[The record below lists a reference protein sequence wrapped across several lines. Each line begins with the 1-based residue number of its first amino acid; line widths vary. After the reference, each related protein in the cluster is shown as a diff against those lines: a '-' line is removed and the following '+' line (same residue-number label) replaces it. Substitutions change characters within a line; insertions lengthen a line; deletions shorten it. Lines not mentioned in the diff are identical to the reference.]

1 MRNGCLAT
9 LAAVVDHCA
18 DLKPNR
24 RVAPQRITLDP
35 AERRDLAA
43 FLHTRQCRR
52 PLTRDPVWKDEALA
66 MPAPQTSPV
75 LTRPAAVLFDMDGL
89 LLDTESI
96 SRSTMIA
103 AMATLG
109 LTMTEADFIP
119 LIGVPDDVNR
129 VHLAGVHGADFD
141 YDAMRA
147 AQARIKDAQ
156 WGDQRPLKPGARRI
170 VEAIAAMGIPAAVAT
185 SSHRISADAHLG
197 AMGLRPFFNAVR
209 TRDDVANGKP
219 HPDLY
224 LAAAAALGMA
234 PGDCLALEDSHNGV
248 RAAHAAGVPVIM
260 VPDLLPPTD
269 EMHAKALA
277 IASSLDL
284 VCDWL
289 LAIA

>member
-1 MRNGCLAT
+1 M
-9 LAAVVDHCA
+9 
-18 DLKPNR
+18 PS
-24 RVAPQRITLDP
+24 
-35 AERRDLAA
+35 
-43 FLHTRQCRR
+43 
-52 PLTRDPVWKDEALA
+52 PLLR
-66 MPAPQTSPV
+66 
-75 LTRPAAVLFDMDGL
+75 RPAAILFDMDGL
-89 LLDTESI
+89 LLDTEAI

-109 LTMTEADFIP
+109 LAMTEADFIP
-119 LIGVPDDVNR
+119 LVGVPDDANR
-129 VHLAGVHGADFD
+129 VHLASVYGADFD

-147 AQARIKDAQ
+147 EQARIKDAQ

-170 VEAIAAMGIPAAVAT
+170 VESVAAMGIPAAVAT
-185 SSHRISADAHLG
+185 SSHRINAEAHLG
-197 AMGLRPFFNAVR
+197 AMGLRPFFAAIR
-209 TRDDVANGKP
+209 TRDDVARGKP

-234 PGDCLALEDSHNGV
+234 PADCLALEDSHNGV

-277 IASSLDL
+277 IAPSLDE

-289 LAIA
+289 EALA